1 MALPLILAKYLA
13 FCRNFLSEIL
23 ISLKRGRE
31 NLVKFEKG
39 YQKSPSQKKQNKKN
53 TNVSS
58 YLVS

>member
-39 YQKSPSQKKQNKKN
+39 YQKSPSPKKKKKKKH
-53 TNVSS
+53 
-58 YLVS
+58 